1 VKMYAGPGGNRGVV
15 TAWNPVERKAVWQ
28 VKEKFPVWSGTVVTA
43 GDIVF
48 YGTMDG
54 WFKALNARDGS
65 ELWKFKVGSGIVGQP
80 IVYRGPDGKEYV
92 AVLSGV
98 GGWAGAVVAGGLDVR
113 DSSAALGFVNAMKD
127 LPQATTKAGCCMCS
141 RFRERRSV
149 RFSVALRMTVLAVV
163 GTAACQREERNFSG
177 MPPSAT
183 STMPAAR
190 ESGLQPGPS
199 VRSASINGPYEQ
211 NAYGVSQGKTLYN
224 QFNCS
229 GCHFQGGG
237 GIGPR

>member
-1 VKMYAGPGGNRGVV
+1 
-15 TAWNPVERKAVWQ
+15 
-28 VKEKFPVWSGTVVTA
+28 
-43 GDIVF
+43 
-48 YGTMDG
+48 
-54 WFKALNARDGS
+54 
-65 ELWKFKVGSGIVGQP
+65 
-80 IVYRGPDGKEYV
+80 
-92 AVLSGV
+92 
-98 GGWAGAVVAGGLDVR
+98 
-113 DSSAALGFVNAMKD
+113 
-127 LPQATTKAGCCMCS
+127 
-141 RFRERRSV
+141 V
-149 RFSVALRMTVLAVV
+149 RFYAALRMTVLAVV

-183 STMPAAR
+183 STIPAAR

-237 GIGPR
+237 GIGPPLMDDEWVYGSRPENIFETIAEGRPNGMPSFGGKINPDQIWQIVAYVRSMSGLLRKDVATGRNDDMQVRSQEQAADKAKPVQSAVPPSAERQ